1 MARAGPGSGVGGGG
15 HRAPVAEVDRASRL
29 AAPAGRVRLPLLRS
43 VIDFFFPS
51 FSSKLLPGRG

>member
-29 AAPAGRVRLPLLRS
+29 AAPTGRARLPLLRS
-43 VIDFFFPS
+43 VIDFFFP
-51 FSSKLLPGRG
+51 FLFF